1 MDDQADDQAGDQ
13 AAAAALLELMN
24 DDLEGV
30 LNEQRPAIQARF
42 NQVLTHNDPT
52 LPGRALTDDELI
64 ARGQFITAVGNLL
77 RPVDVNALHV
87 IPEYLVT
94 DLATLFGFLFRS
106 YTIELAG
113 AAHVWQHLYYIIIG
127 LCLQAQ
133 FPGDHRPDIII
144 TANIV
149 GFNLAIRHHLSP
161 NLVATLLIFLN
172 YCKFIIISRLDNP
185 FVGGSKRNRKSNRKS
200 KSSVKR
206 SGRKSNGK
214 SRKSKSRRHK

>member
-1 MDDQADDQAGDQ
+1 MDDQAGDQ

>member
-1 MDDQADDQAGDQ
+1 MDDQAGDQ

-24 DDLEGV
+24 DDLEGI

>member
-1 MDDQADDQAGDQ
+1 MDDQAGDQ
-13 AAAAALLELMN
+13 AAAAAALLELMN

-52 LPGRALTDDELI
+52 LPGRAHTDDELI

-185 FVGGSKRNRKSNRKS
+185 FVGGSKRKRSVKRSVKRSGRKS
-200 KSSVKR
+200 KR

-214 SRKSKSRRHK
+214 SRRHK

>member
-1 MDDQADDQAGDQ
+1 MDDQAGDQ

-24 DDLEGV
+24 DDLEGI

-113 AAHVWQHLYYIIIG
+113 AAHVWQHLYYIIIA

>member
-1 MDDQADDQAGDQ
+1 MGDQ

-52 LPGRALTDDELI
+52 LLGRALTDDELI

-113 AAHVWQHLYYIIIG
+113 AAHVWQHLYYIIIA

>member
-1 MDDQADDQAGDQ
+1 MDDQAGDQ
-13 AAAAALLELMN
+13 AAAAAALLELMN

-185 FVGGSKRNRKSNRKS
+185 FVGGSKRKRSGR
-200 KSSVKR
+200 KR

-214 SRKSKSRRHK
+214 SRRHK

>member
-1 MDDQADDQAGDQ
+1 MDDQAG
-13 AAAAALLELMN
+13 AAAALLELMN

-52 LPGRALTDDELI
+52 LPGRPLTDDELT

-77 RPVDVNALHV
+77 RPVDVNARHV
-87 IPEYLVT
+87 IPEYLVA

-113 AAHVWQHLYYIIIG
+113 AAHVWQHLYYIIIA

-172 YCKFIIISRLDNP
+172 YCKIIINNRVDNP
-185 FVGGSKRNRKSNRKS
+185 FVGGRKRNRKS
-200 KSSVKR
+200 KR
-206 SGRKSNGK
+206 SGRKSKG
-214 SRKSKSRRHK
+214 KSRRHK

>member
-1 MDDQADDQAGDQ
+1 MGDQ

>member
-1 MDDQADDQAGDQ
+1 MDDQAGDQ
-13 AAAAALLELMN
+13 AAAAAALLELMN

-52 LPGRALTDDELI
+52 LPGRAHTDDELI
-64 ARGQFITAVGNLL
+64 ARGQYITAVGNLL